1 MIKIIVAASSNLVIG
16 KENDLPWNLPTDMK
30 HFKTITTGHTVLMG
44 RKCWES
50 IPAKYRPL
58 PNRKNIVLTRNKDYV
73 AEGAT
78 VVHNLQDILKKYK
91 DSNEELFVIGG
102 AEIYD
107 ESFEM
112 ADHMFFTHIFNE
124 VEGDVILKKL
134 NFNDWELA
142 EIDDLVEE
150 NGLKFRIEFYQKKNL
165 RISCN
170 QRF

>member
-30 HFKTITTGHTVLMG
+30 HFKTVTSGHTVLMG

-58 PNRKNIVLTRNKDYV
+58 PNRKNIVLTRNTEYV
-73 AEGAT
+73 AEGAQ
-78 VVHNLQDILKKYK
+78 VAHNLQDVLKKYK
-91 DSNEELFVIGG
+91 NSDETLFVIGG

-112 ADHMFFTHIFNE
+112 ADYMFFTHIFDE
-124 VEGDVILKKL
+124 VDGDVKL
-134 NFNDWELA
+134 NKLDFQDWEMTD
-142 EIDDLVEE
+142 IDDLVEE

-165 RISCN
+165 KSACN
-170 QRF
+170 QR